1 MLGAK
6 HERKH
11 GAVAGSEDA
20 GPDPVSFPSSHPS
33 SFPSSDPPSHDETRT
48 QQPKKLLQI
57 SNIREDESTPIS
69 MAQKEKSDEK

>member
-20 GPDPVSFPSSHPS
+20 SPDPGLVSVLASVLVS
-33 SFPSSDPPSHDETRT
+33 SSDPPSHDETRT
-48 QQPKKLLQI
+48 QKPKKPLQI

-69 MAQKEKSDEK
+69 VAQEEEFDEK

>member
-20 GPDPVSFPSSHPS
+20 SPDPGLVSALASVLVS
-33 SFPSSDPPSHDETRT
+33 SSDPSSHDETRT
-48 QQPKKLLQI
+48 QQPKKPLQI
-57 SNIREDESTPIS
+57 SNFREDESTPIS